1 MLLRPQQTRERGRP
15 RPVLHARSTG
25 EASGLGSRSRLGPC
39 SPAPGRGWAR
49 AWLARPLRA
58 WCGMFEQSCPSASQ
72 TGKLHPRVTEQLSSS
87 AAE

>member
-49 AWLARPLRA
+49 AKGSLLPLSISYL
-58 WCGMFEQSCPSASQ
+58 CVFLP
-72 TGKLHPRVTEQLSSS
+72 
-87 AAE
+87 